1 MFRKTSA
8 TPQCFYGKNP
18 DSMILL
24 HVISRTENQAFEIA
38 DSLVQEK
45 LILDAV
51 VIRNATVLERT
62 PEGNGLTSTQQVMLM
77 GKTKSLLFVQIDRIL
92 RERYPDDLPVIYAV
106 PIAGMDWEQAD
117 QLISNTAKV

>member
-1 MFRKTSA
+1 
-8 TPQCFYGKNP
+8 
-18 DSMILL
+18 MILL
-24 HVISRTENQAFEIA
+24 HVISRTEKQAFEIA